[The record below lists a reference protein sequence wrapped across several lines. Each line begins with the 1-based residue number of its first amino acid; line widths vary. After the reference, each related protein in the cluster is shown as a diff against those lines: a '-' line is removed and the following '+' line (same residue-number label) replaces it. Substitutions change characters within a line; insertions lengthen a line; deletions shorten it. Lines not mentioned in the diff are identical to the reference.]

1 MQLIEI
7 KNMKKSFDDTQVLD
21 GIDLY
26 VRDGE
31 FLTLLGPSGCGKSTL
46 LHLLAGIDRPTG
58 GEIYIQDKNITTL
71 SNEEMTI
78 FRRRNIG
85 VIYQFFN
92 LIPNI
97 TARKNIL
104 LPLLLDGRREDEA
117 YFKEII
123 SILGIEDKLDRY
135 PKQLSG
141 GEQQRVAIARSL
153 ITRPALILADE
164 PTGNLDRRNSEE
176 ITALF
181 RLVNE
186 RTGSTMAIVTHDEKV
201 ANSCQKVFRMID
213 GKLFPSEV

>member
-1 MQLIEI
+1 M
-7 KNMKKSFDDTQVLD
+7 DVRALD
-21 GIDLY
+21 GVNFQLEKGDLEAIIG
-26 VRDGE
+26 D
-31 FLTLLGPSGCGKSTL
+31 SGSGKSTL

-97 TARKNIL
+97 TARKNIM

-186 RTGSTMAIVTHDEKV
+186 RTGSTMVVVTHDEKV